1 MSLCKLFNNSATAC
15 IIGRRD
21 FLRIYLSPESVE
33 SAKSVDAL
41 MLWLFRFFSVW
52 PLAALHALGGLL
64 GWLVWLSSAR
74 YRAQFRANVTQAG
87 VAFERARPA
96 IAEAGRF
103 VAELPKLWL
112 RPQAASCLGNVS
124 VEGQAHADQAFA
136 LGRGVIFFG
145 PHCGSFELGPQALAE
160 LYGPI
165 TAIYRP
171 ARKRWLAAIEQ
182 MARQRPQ
189 LTVVPASLKGIRLM
203 HKTLKANQAVA
214 LLTDQVPPDGLG
226 VWAPF
231 FGKPAYTMTLAAR
244 LALQTG
250 AVLLPVSC
258 ERLPRGRGYVLRV
271 WPAVAAAGE
280 MSAPELLALVTRIN
294 QAIEAIVL
302 SQPGQYLWGYGR
314 YKKPRSA
321 AWTGGAP

>member
-1 MSLCKLFNNSATAC
+1 
-15 IIGRRD
+15 
-21 FLRIYLSPESVE
+21 
-33 SAKSVDAL
+33 
-41 MLWLFRFFSVW
+41 MLWLFRFFALW
-52 PLAALHALGGLL
+52 PLSALHALGGAL
-64 GWLVWLSSAR
+64 GWLVWAASPA
-74 YRAQFRANVTQAG
+74 YRAQFRANVAQACLD
-87 VAFERARPA
+87 FESAQPA

-103 VAELPKLWL
+103 VAELPKLWM
-112 RPQAASCLGNVS
+112 RPQNESCLGNVR
-124 VEGQAHADQAFA
+124 VEGQDNAAQAFA
-136 LGRGVIFFG
+136 RGRGVIFFG

-182 MARQRPQ
+182 LTRQRPQ
-189 LTVVPASLKGIRLM
+189 LTVVPASLSGIRLM

-214 LLTDQVPPDGLG
+214 LLTDQVPPEGLG

-244 LALQTG
+244 LALQSG

-258 ERLPRGRGYVLRV
+258 ERLPHGRGYFVKI
-271 WPAVAAAGE
+271 WPALDQPDE
-280 MSAPELLALVTRIN
+280 TPKETLKTELLAAVTRIN

-314 YKKPRSA
+314 YKTPRKEAAQHEAEASA
-321 AWTGGAP
+321 KDLH